1 MLAFLVCFLLASVPL
16 SGAVFSSN
24 ALMQPLEE
32 ISSIPSEGYALVRD
46 GSSDY
51 LYLDGAVVKTVTR
64 EGGQE
69 VTREGG
75 SESIR
80 TFSDGR
86 LVSEQRPDGTVLQ
99 YDYSENGTLRRIEYI
114 ADGETVRMVQYN
126 WSPVS
131 GLDAVIDITNDD
143 AVFYS
148 SGSLSLRDGGEVKV
162 LSPSLMA
169 SELALSRPGSVQP
182 DENGMR
188 TVTVNQ
194 DDGYLTSVYDPQ
206 LRLVSESFSS
216 AGAEEWRRDYV
227 YDETGELAEERF
239 REGGSLT
246 VTAGSTVTRYTEGEI
261 DSVTAVMDDGT
272 YLRTRYRDS
281 RPWAEIHYDTDR
293 VRVLGVRM
301 L

>member
-114 ADGETVRMVQYN
+114 ADGETVSDETLRAK
-126 WSPVS
+126 
-131 GLDAVIDITNDD
+131 GLLKGHATEAKILSDGEITKKLVIDGVKI
-143 AVFYS
+143 
-148 SGSLSLRDGGEVKV
+148 SGSASEKIKAAGGEVK
-162 LSPSLMA
+162 
-169 SELALSRPGSVQP
+169 
-182 DENGMR
+182 
-188 TVTVNQ
+188 
-194 DDGYLTSVYDPQ
+194 
-206 LRLVSESFSS
+206 
-216 AGAEEWRRDYV
+216 
-227 YDETGELAEERF
+227 
-239 REGGSLT
+239 
-246 VTAGSTVTRYTEGEI
+246 
-261 DSVTAVMDDGT
+261 
-272 YLRTRYRDS
+272 
-281 RPWAEIHYDTDR
+281 
-293 VRVLGVRM
+293 
-301 L
+301 